1 MDFIRD
7 YLFFSPHSNCMCGA
21 ILLFQKS
28 LNEKKP
34 PKWPFWL
41 SSMNHTWILYII
53 DVIKYKYF
61 IERIMCSKWVQLK
74 IQIGDA
80 LYFFNLL
87 TSLVIFCMPFYR
99 HSSLWSLAYC
109 FHAFCLFSFGFL
121 SVFRCYRFFI
131 LDPPPLMLISHLL
144 THATNSHYDSWIRT
158 CVLPL
163 MTCYTDVTC
172 SDAFRCQQMQI
183 HYWTDNM
190 FQMKTIRNMN
200 RRCTLFYLLD
210 VSQSIWRCAWM
221 K

>member
-1 MDFIRD
+1 MKNSKCGFHQG
-7 YLFFSPHSNCMCGA
+7 LPFFFTPFQLYVWCYFA
-21 ILLFQKS
+21 IS
-28 LNEKKP
+28 EIPEWKKP

-121 SVFRCYRFFI
+121 SVFRCYRFLFWI
-131 LDPPPLMLISHLL
+131 LLLWCWYPIYWPMLQTLI
-144 THATNSHYDSWIRT
+144 
-158 CVLPL
+158 
-163 MTCYTDVTC
+163 M
-172 SDAFRCQQMQI
+172 I
-183 HYWTDNM
+183 HGYALAS
-190 FQMKTIRNMN
+190 
-200 RRCTLFYLLD
+200 CP
-210 VSQSIWRCAWM
+210 
-221 K
+221 